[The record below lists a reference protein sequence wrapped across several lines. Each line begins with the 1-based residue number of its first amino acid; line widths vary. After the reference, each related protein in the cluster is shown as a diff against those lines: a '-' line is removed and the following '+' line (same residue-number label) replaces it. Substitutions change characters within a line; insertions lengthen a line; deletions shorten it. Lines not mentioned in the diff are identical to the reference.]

1 MKIKINKNKYP
12 YFAAAILVLAAFF
25 VSVWNFSKDAQPTFS
40 AATGLP
46 NGPKVLGATV
56 ESLRGSEIGPSTTSP
71 RKTSLG
77 ELDFNKVSAKS
88 FSIIDESTGAV
99 LFEKQPHLKLPI
111 ASLTKL
117 MTVLLAY
124 ERLNPDEAMEI
135 LPADELNVEPS
146 LNLKAGTE
154 VKILDLME
162 ATLVCSANDAARALA
177 NEVQRQYGNKQTFVS
192 LMNEKAQSLGLLETN
207 FSNPLGFDS
216 DYNFSTVADLEKL
229 AFYTQGYGLFKSMGR
244 KTEVSFLSADNRAFS
259 CKATNKLV
267 GKNLE
272 IEAIKTGYTQ
282 KALGSII
289 ARVTRDGKK
298 LIVLLVG
305 SEDREGDLLKLS
317 EIAFENFVW
326 E

>member
-1 MKIKINKNKYP
+1 
-12 YFAAAILVLAAFF
+12 
-25 VSVWNFSKDAQPTFS
+25 
-40 AATGLP
+40 
-46 NGPKVLGATV
+46 
-56 ESLRGSEIGPSTTSP
+56 
-71 RKTSLG
+71 
-77 ELDFNKVSAKS
+77 
-88 FSIIDESTGAV
+88 
-99 LFEKQPHLKLPI
+99 
-111 ASLTKL
+111 
-117 MTVLLAY
+117 
-124 ERLNPDEAMEI
+124 
-135 LPADELNVEPS
+135 
-146 LNLKAGTE
+146 
-154 VKILDLME
+154 
-162 ATLVCSANDAARALA
+162 
-177 NEVQRQYGNKQTFVS
+177 
-192 LMNEKAQSLGLLETN
+192 MNEKAQSLGLLETN

-259 CKATNKLV
+259 CKATNKLI

-317 EIAFENFVW
+317 ETAFENFVW